1 MQNIFQRL
9 HEHYDSGLVSNL
21 EQINSNLDLMR
32 VDELWKL
39 IESKKGPC
47 SKPESEMDIE
57 DKQDLNSQRREIK
70 YIGNILEVLSKVKFQ
85 LKGIQADRLN

>member
-1 MQNIFQRL
+1 MQNIFLRL
-9 HEHYDSGLVSNL
+9 GEHYDSGLVSNL

-47 SKPESEMDIE
+47 NKPGSEMDIE
-57 DKQDLNSQRREIK
+57 GQQDLNSQRKEIK

-85 LKGIQADRLN
+85 LRGI